1 MNKSKFEKQPSG
13 MFQLNFETTPINR
26 RYEGITKEQADE
38 FILSN
43 RSNNDPFG
51 QQAFEDYAHN
61 ALISRGDVSNPFRAI
76 SPMTR
81 SNKAKIV
88 DQARKGLV
96 SPEAVDIDLSR
107 HTHCP
112 MCKQTLNKS
121 PKFNSNTPMKTPRTR
136 RNMSFNP
143 KNEEEPNRPKEIITL
158 NKVED
163 SNNRRKTKAQ
173 VKLLEQELE
182 ANTNWTHED
191 MDRIAKKIGLSKS
204 QVYKWN
210 WDQRKKLNIL
220 PSKVYVVQMPSDM
233 FDSKTGQIIVKSE
246 ADFKKL
252 QSMNLKTIMQK
263 VKK

>member
-13 MFQLNFETTPINR
+13 MFQLSFETTPINKR
-26 RYEGITKEQADE
+26 FDALTKEQADE

-61 ALISRGDVSNPFRAI
+61 ALISRGDVTNPFRAI

-81 SNKAKIV
+81 SNRAKIV
-88 DQARKGLV
+88 DQAMKGLV
-96 SPEAVDIDLSR
+96 SPEAVNIDLSK

-112 MCKQTLNKS
+112 MCKQTLHKS
-121 PKFNSNTPMKTPRTR
+121 PKFNNGTPIKTPRTR

-143 KNEEEPNRPKEIITL
+143 KNDEETKKS
-158 NKVED
+158 KVEE

-210 WDQRKKLNIL
+210 WDQRKKMNIL

-233 FDSKTGQIIVKSE
+233 FDSKTGQIVVKSE
-246 ADFKKL
+246 ADLKKL
-252 QSMNLKTIMQK
+252 QSMNLKTIVQK